1 MEHTSTA
8 VKSGTSTEFGQS
20 QFLTNARLYRAHKAI
35 VNAAS
40 KYDNVDDAIVALQEA
55 WEAMTGQADNGAGY
69 TPDRELGFGSDN
81 GQVIAES
88 ILGIRT
94 TVTATRKAFAD
105 LGKE

>member
-1 MEHTSTA
+1 MTTSVAT
-8 VKSGTSTEFGQS
+8 KSGTSTEFGQS
-20 QFLTNARLYRAHKAI
+20 QFLANARLYRSHKAL

-40 KYDNVDDAIVALQEA
+40 KYDNVEDAIAMLTAVWEALQ
-55 WEAMTGQADNGAGY
+55 GQVDNGAGY

-88 ILGIRT
+88 ITGIRT